1 MSREMMRM
9 MMGEE
14 DGRGGMGLEEEYE
27 ERGGMRMRRSRRRW
41 DEEAEDEEAE
51 HRHERTYHV
60 LYYGVA

>member
-27 ERGGMRMRRSRRRW
+27 ERGGMRMRRSRKRS
-41 DEEAEDEEAE
+41 DEEAED
-51 HRHERTYHV
+51 
-60 LYYGVA
+60 